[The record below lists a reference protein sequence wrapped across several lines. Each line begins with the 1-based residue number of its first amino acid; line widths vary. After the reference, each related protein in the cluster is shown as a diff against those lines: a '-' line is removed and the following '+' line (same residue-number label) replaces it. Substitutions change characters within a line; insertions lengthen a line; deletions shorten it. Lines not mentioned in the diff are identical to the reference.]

1 MDIVGIDRGVVM
13 AMNPQN
19 GEILAMVSLPSYDNN
34 AFAQGISTAEYRDAA
49 PGPCPAACSTGPSA
63 SRTRPAR
70 PTSW

>member
-1 MDIVGIDRGVVM
+1 MDVVGIDRGVVM

-34 AFAQGISTAEYRDAA
+34 EFAQGISTAEYRSLLATRLD
-49 PGPCPAACSTGPSA
+49 PCSTWPSA
-63 SRTRPAR
+63 SSTRPAR